1 MKLLSSV
8 SVTAEKLVE
17 TTAKLASRMHVE
29 DEEFEKVVSLG
40 MLEIAKA
47 SATAVATHVSREANG
62 LIYCNL
68 CSKGPFTKKGMFLH
82 ITRVHRDEVKAL
94 LEEELRARLKGLKS
108 T

>member
-17 TTAKLASRMHVE
+17 ITAKLASRMHVE
-29 DEEFEKVVSLG
+29 DEEF
-40 MLEIAKA
+40 AKA
-47 SATAVATHVSREANG
+47 TATAAATHISREANG

-68 CSKGPFTKKGMFLH
+68 CNKGPFTKKGMFLH

>member
-17 TTAKLASRMHVE
+17 IAAKLASRMHVE

-47 SATAVATHVSREANG
+47 TAMVVATHVSREVNG

-94 LEEELRARLKGLKS
+94 LEQELRARLKGLKS

>member
-1 MKLLSSV
+1 
-8 SVTAEKLVE
+8 
-17 TTAKLASRMHVE
+17 
-29 DEEFEKVVSLG
+29 
-40 MLEIAKA
+40 
-47 SATAVATHVSREANG
+47 
-62 LIYCNL
+62 L